1 MDENAVAEPLLRAWL
16 SGENMTR
23 AKAMQIP
30 YVAGAINEIA
40 KTVANIPIGLYRKEG
55 KKVIEIADDPR
66 VFLLNEETGD
76 TLDANQM
83 KQAVV
88 RDYVE
93 IVRSG
98 HNITFRFSLP
108 LKLPTKPE

>member
-40 KTVANIPIGLYRKEG
+40 KTVANIPIRLYQKEG

-88 RDYVE
+88 RV
-93 IVRSG
+93 
-98 HNITFRFSLP
+98 ITLAGADIYMSTGRARCGIPPLRF
-108 LKLPTKPE
+108 